1 MGMVHAAQK
10 GELKDPSSKV
20 AKLAKTMTKKSATEF
35 ASTKHKGLPKTAK
48 KTIKENYE
56 NKVGSLHVVQK
67 PTEGCSCDGMVYEI
81 DPVYGISKHN
91 LNPDTIH
98 GVYSTPEEAKKVA
111 ESLYSDHVGAM
122 KKLEEKKDTVSKKL
136 NTAIDKLEKKR
147 KDHMKMAKEDPKNA
161 STHKANM
168 SQISSQIEDLM
179 DKLEK
184 VSKSKKETEEED
196 ESKKKLN
203 EDKGSDIETLKSIL
217 GDLDGGYIKP
227 KNGKF
232 EVRYRYWEE
241 LPSSLIKK
249 LKGAGFDYDET
260 DTGSDNGVVYTISK
274 KKEVR
279 EDIGAPSVDNYL
291 PQKQLDL
298 LDIILTH
305 VKDTDDAEEYAQSD
319 MQFWPDYVLDAVK
332 RDPRYKEYLKKYK

>member
-48 KTIKENYE
+48 KAKKTIKENYE
-56 NKVGSLHVVQK
+56 NKVGSLHIVQK
-67 PTEGCSCDGMVYEI
+67 PMEGCSCDGMVYEI

-111 ESLYSDHVGAM
+111 ESLYSDHISAM

-147 KDHMKMAKEDPKNA
+147 KEHMKMAKEDPKNA

-184 VSKSKKETEEED
+184 VSKSKKETEEEG
-196 ESKKKLN
+196 ESINEIGMFHDPIGFKKPELSDIDKIFTTKYKGNGVYDIFKNGVKIKTIDGEGNANAWINNEKRKLN
-203 EDKGSDIETLKSIL
+203 EDKGSNIETLKSIL

-232 EVRYRYWEE
+232 EVRYGYWEE
-241 LPSSLIKK
+241 LPSSLINK
-249 LKGAGFDYDET
+249 LKSAGFDYDKT

-274 KKEVR
+274 KK
-279 EDIGAPSVDNYL
+279 
-291 PQKQLDL
+291 
-298 LDIILTH
+298 
-305 VKDTDDAEEYAQSD
+305 
-319 MQFWPDYVLDAVK
+319 
-332 RDPRYKEYLKKYK
+332 